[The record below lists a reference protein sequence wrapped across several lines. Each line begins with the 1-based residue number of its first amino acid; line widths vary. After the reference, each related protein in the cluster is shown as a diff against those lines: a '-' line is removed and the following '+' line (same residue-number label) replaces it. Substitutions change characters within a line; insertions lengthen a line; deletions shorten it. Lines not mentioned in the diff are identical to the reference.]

1 MFGLFLPRIKAA
13 FTEFTEEKDG
23 ASEFTEEK
31 DGTSEFTEE
40 KEGISSRIKS
50 KLDSCLVCK
59 EEASWAA
66 AVVILGKGR
75 LLAPDAAFTWSG
87 FNSFFIHC
95 FK

>member
-1 MFGLFLPRIKAA
+1 MLGLFLPRIKAG
-13 FTEFTEEKDG
+13 FTEL
-23 ASEFTEEK
+23 TEEK
-31 DGTSEFTEE
+31 DGTSEFTEK

-59 EEASWAA
+59 EEASWVA

>member
-1 MFGLFLPRIKAA
+1 MLGLFLPRIKAGL
-13 FTEFTEEKDG
+13 T
-23 ASEFTEEK
+23 EFTEEK
-31 DGTSEFTEE
+31 DGTSEFTEGKEGTSEFTEE
-40 KEGISSRIKS
+40 KDGISSRIKS
-50 KLDSCLVCK
+50 KLDSSLVCK
-59 EEASWAA
+59 EEASWVA